1 MLEEKETRLKGRIV
15 FYVDM
20 YFILNFILNL
30 FFALMTAM
38 LRQKRCRMLRFLF
51 LAALMAVFSCFT
63 IVWFPKGAVILEL
76 CRFLLFCP
84 VFYGKSARQEWLQD
98 TGVLLGTVFFTGG
111 ALLGIRSL
119 LEWLHWERFG
129 HSVFFLLTGILSILF
144 LFLLFRFEILQQA
157 RMHKNVLHAKI
168 AHHNIEEKI
177 LVLCD
182 TGNQLISPYTGEK
195 VLIISQK
202 LSDRLAL
209 TKGQNPI
216 LIPYH
221 SIGAQGILKAYRVDW
236 LCLEGGN
243 AKEHILAAV
252 SCELCTQDNI
262 DMIIN
267 GFEL

>member
-1 MLEEKETRLKGRIV
+1 MNGKVI

-38 LRQKRCRMLRFLF
+38 LRQKRWRLFRFLSMS
-51 LAALMAVFSCFT
+51 LLMAFFSCL
-63 IVWFPKGAVILEL
+63 IMVWIRNFAAVLEL
-76 CRFLLFCP
+76 CRLLFFCP
-84 VFYGKSARQEWLQD
+84 AFFGRSSKKEWLKD
-98 TGVLLGTVFFTGG
+98 TGMLLGICFFTGG
-111 ALLGIRSL
+111 SLLGVRSL
-119 LEWLHWERFG
+119 LEQFYIRQFG
-129 HSVFFLLTGILSILF
+129 HSFFFLLIGTISLLF
-144 LFLLFRFEILQQA
+144 LFILFRFEILKQA
-157 RMHKNVLHAKI
+157 KMHKNVLHAKI
-168 AHHNIEEKI
+168 VHHDREEEI

-202 LSDRLAL
+202 LSERIAL
-209 TKGQNPI
+209 TQGQNPI

-221 SIGAQGILKAYRVDW
+221 SIGANGFLKAYRVDA
-236 LCLEGGN
+236 LCLEGGSMG
-243 AKEHILAAV
+243 EHLLAAV